1 MADLRPAIWLPRHR
15 GRKLAHHL
23 VPAFVVASFLLA
35 LAVAALLMDH
45 LLFAV
50 SMLALGAAA
59 AVSILR
65 EFRRHGSVPTP
76 ESASVVTSSG
86 RRAATRFAMAGA
98 TAVGSAVTVGLGVVT
113 MVAALALEARYLLLH
128 GDQPRLLQMLGS
140 AVLLV
145 VGFGI
150 LREGLRLARV
160 AATDHPPGVYLTRSR
175 IVVSGPDGMNEV
187 YWKDVESVAAEN
199 PRGRVPLGDRGPA
212 YITVRRRS
220 GGDGLDSRRA
230 ARRDFLQERRHKR
243 VVVPVQYLTADPNL
257 LLNAVEHYLTH
268 PDDRPE
274 LGTPAALRRLAGH
287 G

>member
-1 MADLRPAIWLPRHR
+1 MADPRSAIWLPRHR

-23 VPAFVVASFLLA
+23 VPAFIVAAFLLA
-35 LAVAALLMDH
+35 LAVAGALMGH

-50 SMLALGAAA
+50 SLLALSSAAT
-59 AVSILR
+59 VSILR
-65 EFRRHGSVPTP
+65 EFRRHGSVSAP
-76 ESASVVTSSG
+76 ESASVETSSG
-86 RRAATRFAMAGA
+86 RRAATRFPMAGA
-98 TAVGSAVTVGLGVVT
+98 TSAGSAVTVGLGVVT

-128 GDQPRLLQMLGS
+128 EDQPRLLQLLGS

-145 VGFGI
+145 VGFGV

-175 IVVSGPDGMNEV
+175 IIVSGPDGMNEV
-187 YWKDVESVAAEN
+187 YWNDVESVAAEN

-212 YITVRRRS
+212 YITVRRRCEE
-220 GGDGLDSRRA
+220 DGLDSRWA
-230 ARRDFLQERRHKR
+230 ARRDFLRERRRKR

-257 LLNAVEHYLTH
+257 LLTAVEHYLAH

-274 LGTPAALRRLAGH
+274 LGTPEALRRLAGQA
-287 G
+287 

>member
-1 MADLRPAIWLPRHR
+1 MADPRPAIWLPRHR

-23 VPAFVVASFLLA
+23 VPAFVVAAFLLA
-35 LAVAALLMDH
+35 LAVAAFVLDH

-50 SMLALGAAA
+50 SMLSLAAAA

-65 EFRRHGSVPTP
+65 EFRRHGSVPAP
-76 ESASVVTSSG
+76 ESASVVTSTG

-128 GDQPRLLQMLGS
+128 GDQPRLLQLLGS

-274 LGTPAALRRLAGH
+274 LGTPAALRRLAEH